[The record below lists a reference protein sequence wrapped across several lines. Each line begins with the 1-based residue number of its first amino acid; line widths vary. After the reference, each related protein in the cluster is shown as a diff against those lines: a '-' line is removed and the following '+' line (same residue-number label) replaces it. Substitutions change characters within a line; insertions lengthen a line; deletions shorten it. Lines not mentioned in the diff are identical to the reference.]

1 MSRFASS
8 GLPLPAVLV
17 DGGDV
22 TDGKPSPE
30 GYLLAARLLRVDAA
44 DCLVVEDAPAGVRA
58 GKAAGMT
65 LLAVASTH
73 DPAEL
78 AEADD
83 ARTSLAEATPAVLQW
98 LRPEGTPVPGGRCG

>member
-17 DGGDV
+17 DGDDV

-30 GYLLAARLLRVDAA
+30 GYLLAARQLRVDAA
-44 DCLVVEDAPAGVRA
+44 DCLVVEDSPAGVRA

-65 LLAVASTH
+65 VLAVASTH
-73 DPAEL
+73 EPAEL
-78 AEADD
+78 AEADVVLP
-83 ARTSLAEATPAVLQW
+83 SLAEATPAVLQW
-98 LRPEGTPVPGGRCG
+98 LRPQGTPVAAGR